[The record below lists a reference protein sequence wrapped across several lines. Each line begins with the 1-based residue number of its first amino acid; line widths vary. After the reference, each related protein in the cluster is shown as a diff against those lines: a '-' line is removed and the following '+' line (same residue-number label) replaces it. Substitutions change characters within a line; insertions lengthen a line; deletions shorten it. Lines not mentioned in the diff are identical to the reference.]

1 VAKEVLDMT
10 ARNILRV
17 LESHA
22 ASDGAGVR
30 IRRTVSRGTH
40 DLDPFLMLDE
50 IRSDDSNDF
59 VAGFPSHPHRGIET
73 LTYMLDGGFV
83 HEDNLGHREE
93 IADGGAQWM
102 SAGRGVIHSEMPLP
116 GRERIHGFQ
125 LWVNL
130 PAADK
135 LKDPD
140 YRQAEVAD
148 LPETEVPG
156 GRVRVVAGR
165 FGSAVSPL
173 DGLANEATVL
183 DLALAPGAEFTW
195 DPPQDHRVLLRP
207 WRGSARVPNPSGTE
221 LDLPTGRMAVLGE
234 QGQLR
239 LVAGPDGAGLL
250 VMAGRPLGEPIVQYG
265 PFVMNTVEEIR
276 DAIRD
281 YQAGVLTGPARR
293 PL

>member
-1 VAKEVLDMT
+1 MT

-17 LESHA
+17 LESQA

-59 VAGFPSHPHRGIET
+59 VAGFPPHPHRGIET

-135 LKDPD
+135 LKTPD
-140 YRQAEVAD
+140 YRQAQGAE
-148 LPETEVPG
+148 LPEAVVSG
-156 GRVRVVAGR
+156 GRVRVIAGQ
-165 FGSAVSPL
+165 FGQTRSPL
-173 DGLANEATVL
+173 DGLACEAGVL
-183 DLALAPGAEFTW
+183 DVTLEPGAEFAW
-195 DPPQDHRVLLRP
+195 HPPRGHRVLLRP
-207 WRGSARVPNPSGTE
+207 WRGSVRLPNPSGAE
-221 LDLPTGRMAVLGE
+221 VALPTGRLAVLGE
-234 QGQLR
+234 EGELR
-239 LVAGPDGAGLL
+239 LVAGPEGAGLL
-250 VMAGRPLGEPIVQYG
+250 VMTGRPLGEPIVQYG

-281 YQAGVLTGPARR
+281 YQAGTLTGPAT
-293 PL
+293 